1 MRLLVTNTRTPQAY
15 AIIRALRPY
24 ASRVVATVEGDGLA
38 ARLSHAAHSR
48 LVDARCRVPLPI
60 DDWSAGRIA
69 ETNSPAEQAFIDEV
83 ARVCERERIDII
95 YPSWD
100 PYVYVLSKNLAF
112 FTERGVTIPVPSF
125 STVLTALDKHRT
137 IQAARAAGFPCP
149 GSCLYESLEQLENLA
164 DRWGYPLVLKPR
176 FTSGGHGMAIIRNK
190 GEAEAALPAIL
201 RKHGPPLVQEY
212 IPGGDRDS
220 VQFVIGR
227 DSSLLF
233 AFHKHRTRTFRRT
246 ARFGTVSESASPAAR
261 LAHTAEFV
269 RQLGWW
275 GAMGIETIRD
285 PRDGVDKLME
295 VNPRFPRQLWNRTEL
310 GINEPLMCV
319 QLARGA
325 QVTPVQEYPE
335 GVLFVSPIEDMQL
348 FALQLTDVLAYTCRR
363 VFGGARTFD
372 PSTAPPGPGAQTR
385 SFART
390 YASTKRKVWDPYF
403 RYFFQDPIA
412 SALWWLQFS
421 TWLAGSWKQVGK

>member
-15 AIIRALRPY
+15 AIIRALRPH
-24 ASRVVATVEGDGLA
+24 ASRVVATVEGNGLA

-48 LVDARCRVPLPI
+48 LVDARYRVPVPI
-60 DDWSAGRIA
+60 DDWAGGRIS
-69 ETNSPAEQAFIDEV
+69 ETNSPAEQAFIDEI
-83 ARVCERERIDII
+83 ARVCDRERIDVV

-100 PYVYVLSKNLAF
+100 PYVYVFSKNLQF
-112 FTERGVTIPVPSF
+112 FADRGVTIPVPAF
-125 STVLTALDKHRT
+125 ERVLTALDKHRT

-149 GSCLYESLEQLENLA
+149 GSCLYESLEQLDRLA
-164 DRWGYPLVLKPR
+164 GQWNYPLVLKPR
-176 FTSGGHGMAIIRNK
+176 FTSGGHGMAIVRNRS
-190 GEAEAALPAIL
+190 EAEAALPPIL
-201 RKHGPPLVQEY
+201 QKHGPPLVQEY

-227 DSSLLF
+227 DGALLF

-261 LAHTAEFV
+261 LAHTSDFV
-269 RQLGWW
+269 KQLGWW

-319 QLARGA
+319 RLARGEP
-325 QVTPVQEYPE
+325 VTPVTGYPE
-335 GVLFVSPIEDMQL
+335 GVLFVSPIEDAQL
-348 FALQLTDVLAYTCRR
+348 FALQMTDAVVYAFRR
-363 VFGGARTFD
+363 TFGGARTFD
-372 PSTAPPGPGAQTR
+372 PSTAPPGPGAQTM

-390 YASTKRKVWDPYF
+390 YASSKRKIWDPYF
-403 RYFFQDPIA
+403 RYFFQDPLT

-421 TWLAGSWKQVGK
+421 TWLVGSRKQVGK